1 MSKSFTE
8 HSTVQKRIL
17 EYANQIGWQLLTQS
31 EAEKLRHF
39 DTSATLP
46 SERTKSSYPFLKDI
60 LIRKVIEFNPK
71 YSEKD
76 NDLFSKLKN
85 LRIDIQGNKD
95 FLQYI
100 RGEKTFFCAE
110 DNREYN
116 LKLIDFSAIGGS
128 ASGGDDHT
136 NNTYH
141 VSEEYYF
148 NNGRYGNRE
157 DIVFFING
165 IPVIVIECKN
175 ATKDEAL
182 AIGIDQIRR
191 YHKETPEMLIPQQI
205 YTVTEALGFLYGVT
219 WNTNRKNLFN
229 WKSAEGGEEIG
240 NLESKVKTFFD
251 IDRILAYLKKYI
263 VFVEKDEELN
273 KYILRQHQ
281 VEAVEKVVNRAL
293 DTEKKRGLVWHTQGS
308 GKTYTI
314 IKAAEILF
322 KKSEADKPTII
333 LLIDRNEL
341 EDQMIRNLVSLG
353 IQNVAHADSIAT
365 MRDLLKN
372 DYRGLIVSMIH
383 KFNEMPP
390 NINKRKNIYVLVDEA
405 HRTTSGD
412 LGNYLMAAIPNATMI
427 GFTGTPIDKT
437 AYGRGT
443 FKTFGVDDPK
453 GYLDKYSIS
462 DSIEDGTTLP
472 LYYSLAPNELLVPE
486 EVLEKEFLKLAE
498 AEGVSDIEELNKILE
513 KAVQTRHFLKGK
525 RRINKIAKFVA
536 EHYQTYVEN
545 LGYKAFLVG
554 VDREACAL
562 YKKAL
567 DKYLPP
573 EYSRVVYTS
582 AYNDTE
588 QLKEYQI
595 DKEEEKTIRKNFAKN
610 EVLPKILIVTEKL
623 LTGYDAPILYAMY
636 LDKPMR
642 DHTLLQAIARV
653 NRPYEDEEGK
663 KKPFGLVIDF
673 IGIFDKLEKALAF
686 DSDDIKSVI
695 KDLALLK
702 DLFKKNLES
711 IAPKYLGLIKPP
723 YNDKEVD
730 KLIEHFKSKSKRKE
744 FFKFYKEVE
753 MLYEIISPDAV
764 LRPYIDNYKALTQI
778 YYIVRNAYAKKIYV
792 DKEFQRKTIDL
803 VKENVDIENLE
814 MTTDAYELDANTVEL
829 IKKGQKPDNVKVI
842 NLVKTLGRYA
852 EKHSGDLVLI
862 SLKEKAQEIQ
872 ENYEDRI
879 ITTKAA
885 LEQLE
890 ALLKAALGQEEEKK
904 AKGFDDL
911 TFFFSTK
918 LTEYGLSNSNNI
930 ANSFTASFKKYPHW
944 QQSEAETR
952 ELRQEM
958 YLALMS
964 QVDDIEKAKQIID
977 DLFNIILKANE

>member
-1 MSKSFTE
+1 MIAAFTE
-8 HSTVQKRIL
+8 HHSVQKRIID
-17 EYANQIGWQLLTQS
+17 YASQIGWQPLSQ
-31 EAEKLRHF
+31 AETENLRHF

-46 SERTKSSYPFLKDI
+46 SERAKNSCLFLKDI
-60 LIRKVIEFNPK
+60 LLQKVIEFNPK
-71 YSEKD
+71 YTEKD
-76 NDLFSKLKN
+76 NDFLSKLKN
-85 LRIDIQGNKD
+85 LRSDIQGNKD
-95 FLQYI
+95 FLQFL
-100 RGEKTFFCAE
+100 RGEKTFFCSE
-110 DNREYN
+110 ENREYN
-116 LKLIDFSAIGGS
+116 LKLIDF
-128 ASGGDDHT
+128 DDHT
-136 NNTYH
+136 NNIYH
-141 VSEEYYF
+141 ISEEYYF
-148 NNGRYGNRE
+148 HNGRFGNRE

-175 ATKDEAL
+175 STKDEAL
-182 AIGIDQIRR
+182 AIGLDQIRR

-205 YTVTEALGFLYGVT
+205 FTITEAIGFLYGVT

-229 WKSAEGGEEIG
+229 WKSTEDGEEIG

-251 IDRILAYLKKYI
+251 IKRVLAFLKKYI

-281 VEAVEKVVNRAL
+281 VEAVEKVVTRAL
-293 DTEKKRGLVWHTQGS
+293 DNQKSRGLVWHTQGS
-308 GKTYTI
+308 GKTFTI
-314 IKAAEILF
+314 IKSAELLF
-322 KKSEADKPTII
+322 KQPEADKPTII

-341 EDQMIRNLVSLG
+341 EDQMIRNLRSLG
-353 IQNVAHADSIAT
+353 IQNVAHANSIAA
-365 MRDLLKN
+365 MRDLLKE

-383 KFNEMPP
+383 KFNDMPP
-390 NINKRKNIYVLVDEA
+390 NINTRKNIYVLVDEA

-412 LGNYLMAAIPNATMI
+412 LGNYLMAAIPNATLI

-443 FKTFGVDDPK
+443 FKTFGIDDPN
-453 GYLDKYSIS
+453 GYLHKYSIS
-462 DSIEDGTTLP
+462 DSINDGTTLP
-472 LYYSLAPNELLVPE
+472 LYYSLAPNELRVPE
-486 EVLEKEFLKLAE
+486 DILEKEFLKLAE

-525 RRINKIAKFVA
+525 RRINKIAEFVA
-536 EHYQTYVEN
+536 KHYQTYVEN

-567 DKYLPP
+567 DKYLPT
-573 EYSRVVYTS
+573 EYSQVVYT
-582 AYNDTE
+582 AAHNDNE
-588 QLKEYQI
+588 ELKQYHLN
-595 DKEEEKTIRKNFAKN
+595 KEEEKTIRKNFAKSGT
-610 EVLPKILIVTEKL
+610 LPKILIVTEKL
-623 LTGYDAPILYAMY
+623 LTGYDAPVLYAMY

-642 DHTLLQAIARV
+642 DHALLQAIARV

-686 DSDDIKSVI
+686 DSDDVKSVI
-695 KDLALLK
+695 KDLVLLK
-702 DLFKKNLES
+702 DLFKKDFEN

-723 YNDKEVD
+723 YTDKEVD

-753 MLYEIISPDAV
+753 MLYEIISPDAF
-764 LRPYIDNYKALTQI
+764 LRPYIENYKLLTQI
-778 YYIVRNAYAKKIYV
+778 YYIVRNAYAKHIYV

-814 MTTDAYELDANTVEL
+814 MTTDAYELDANTIEL
-829 IKKGQKPDNVKVI
+829 IKRGQKPDNVKVI
-842 NLVKTLGRYA
+842 NLVKTLGKYA

-872 ENYEDRI
+872 ENYENRI
-879 ITTKAA
+879 ITTQTA

-890 ALLKAALGQEEEKK
+890 ALIKEALGQEDEKK
-904 AKGFDDL
+904 SKGFDDL
-911 TFFFSTK
+911 TFFFSVK
-918 LTEYGLSNSNNI
+918 LTEYGFKNSDSI
-930 ANSFTASFKKYPHW
+930 AKSFKESFKKHPHW
-944 QQSEAETR
+944 QQSEADTR

-958 YLALMS
+958 YLTILS
-964 QVDDIEKAKQIID
+964 VTDDIEKAKKIID
-977 DLFNIILKANE
+977 DLFNILLKANE

>member
-1 MSKSFTE
+1 MSISFTE
-8 HSTVQKRIL
+8 HKTVQKRIL
-17 EYANQIGWQLLTQS
+17 EYASQIGWNVLSQQET
-31 EAEKLRHF
+31 EKLRHF

-46 SERTKSSYPFLKDI
+46 SERAKNSYPFLIDI
-60 LIRKVIEFNPK
+60 LLQKVFEFNPK
-71 YSEKD
+71 YTEKD
-76 NDLFSKLKN
+76 NNLLSKLKS

-95 FLQYI
+95 FLQYL
-100 RGEKTFFCAE
+100 RGEKTFFCSE

-116 LKLIDFSAIGGS
+116 LKLIDY
-128 ASGGDDHT
+128 DNHT

-141 VSEEYYF
+141 ISEEYYF

-205 YTVTEALGFLYGVT
+205 FTVTEALGFLYGVT
-219 WNTNRKNLFN
+219 WNINRKNLFN
-229 WKSAEGGEEIG
+229 WKSAQGGEEIG
-240 NLESKVKTFFD
+240 NLESKVKTFFA
-251 IDRILAYLKKYI
+251 IDRILSYIKKYI

-281 VEAVEKVVNRAL
+281 IEAVEKVITRAL
-293 DTEKKRGLVWHTQGS
+293 DTQKSRGLVWHTQGS
-308 GKTYTI
+308 GKTFTI
-314 IKAAEILF
+314 IKSSELLF
-322 KKSEADKPTII
+322 KHPEADKPTII

-341 EDQMIRNLVSLG
+341 EDQMIRNLRSLG
-353 IQNVAHADSIAT
+353 IQNVALANSIVA
-365 MRDLLKN
+365 MRDLLKD

-383 KFNEMPP
+383 KFNDMPS
-390 NINKRKNIYVLVDEA
+390 NINTRKNIYVLVDEA

-412 LGNYLMAAIPNATMI
+412 LGNYLMAAIPNATLI

-443 FKTFGVDDPK
+443 FKTFGIDDPK
-453 GYLDKYSIS
+453 GYMDKYSIS
-462 DSIEDGTTLP
+462 DSISDGTTLP
-472 LYYSLAPNELLVPE
+472 LYYSLAPNELRVPE
-486 EVLEKEFLKLAE
+486 DILEKEFLKLAE

-513 KAVQTRHFLKGK
+513 KAIQTRHFLKGK

-567 DKYLPP
+567 DKYLPS
-573 EYSRVVYTS
+573 EYSQVVYTS
-582 AYNDTE
+582 SYNDSE
-588 QLKEYQI
+588 QLKEFHI
-595 DKEEEKTIRKNFAKN
+595 DKETEKTIRKNFAKKDS
-610 EVLPKILIVTEKL
+610 LPKILIVTEKL
-623 LTGYDAPILYAMY
+623 LTGYDAPILYTMY

-686 DSDDIKSVI
+686 DSDDIKSII
-695 KDLALLK
+695 KDLELLK

-711 IAPKYLGLIKPP
+711 IAPKYLGLINAP

-753 MLYEIISPDAV
+753 MLYEIISPNAF
-764 LRPYIDNYKALTQI
+764 LRPFIDNYKLLTQI
-778 YYIVRNAYAKKIYV
+778 YYIVRNAYAKHIYV

-803 VKENVDIENLE
+803 VKENGDIENLK
-814 MTTDAYELDANTVEL
+814 MTTDAYELNENTIEL

-842 NLVKTLGRYA
+842 NLVKTLGKYA
-852 EKHSGDLVLI
+852 EEHSGDLVLI
-862 SLKEKAQEIQ
+862 SIKEKAQAIQ

-879 ITTKAA
+879 ITTQSALEELEALIKAA
-885 LEQLE
+885 LN
-890 ALLKAALGQEEEKK
+890 QEEEKK
-904 AKGFDDL
+904 SKGFDDL
-911 TFFFSTK
+911 TFFFSKK
-918 LTEYGLSNSNNI
+918 LKEYGIDNGDNT
-930 ANSFTASFKKYPHW
+930 ANSFTEIFKKYPNW
-944 QQSEAETR
+944 KQSEAETR
-952 ELRQEM
+952 ELRQEI
-958 YLALMS
+958 YLTILSEM
-964 QVDDIEKAKQIID
+964 DDIEKAKQIID

>member
-1 MSKSFTE
+1 MAAFTE
-8 HSTVQKRIL
+8 HHSVQKRIID
-17 EYANQIGWQLLTQS
+17 YASQIGWQPLSQ
-31 EAEKLRHF
+31 AETENLRHF

-46 SERTKSSYPFLKDI
+46 SERAKNSCLFLKDI
-60 LIRKVIEFNPK
+60 LLQKVIEFNPK
-71 YSEKD
+71 YTEKD
-76 NDLFSKLKN
+76 NDFLSKLKN
-85 LRIDIQGNKD
+85 LRSDIQGNKD
-95 FLQYI
+95 FLQFL
-100 RGEKTFFCAE
+100 RGEKTFFCSE
-110 DNREYN
+110 ENREYN
-116 LKLIDFSAIGGS
+116 LKLIDF
-128 ASGGDDHT
+128 DDHT
-136 NNTYH
+136 NNIYH
-141 VSEEYYF
+141 ISEEYYF
-148 NNGRYGNRE
+148 HNGRFGNRE

-175 ATKDEAL
+175 STKDEAL
-182 AIGIDQIRR
+182 AIGLDQIRR

-205 YTVTEALGFLYGVT
+205 FTITEAIGFLYGVT

-229 WKSAEGGEEIG
+229 WKSTEDGEEIG

-251 IDRILAYLKKYI
+251 IKRVLAFLKKYI

-281 VEAVEKVVNRAL
+281 VEAVEKVVTRAL
-293 DTEKKRGLVWHTQGS
+293 DNQKSRGLVWHTQGS
-308 GKTYTI
+308 GKTFTI
-314 IKAAEILF
+314 IKSAELLF
-322 KKSEADKPTII
+322 KQPEADKPTII

-341 EDQMIRNLVSLG
+341 EDQMIRNLRSLG
-353 IQNVAHADSIAT
+353 IQNVAHANSIAA
-365 MRDLLKN
+365 MRDLLKE

-383 KFNEMPP
+383 KFNDMPP
-390 NINKRKNIYVLVDEA
+390 NINTRKNIYVLVDEA

-412 LGNYLMAAIPNATMI
+412 LGNYLMAAIPNATLI

-443 FKTFGVDDPK
+443 FKTFGIDDPN
-453 GYLDKYSIS
+453 GYLHKYSIS
-462 DSIEDGTTLP
+462 DSINDGTTLP
-472 LYYSLAPNELLVPE
+472 LYYSLAPNELRVPE
-486 EVLEKEFLKLAE
+486 DILEKEFLKLAE

-525 RRINKIAKFVA
+525 RRINKIAEFVA
-536 EHYQTYVEN
+536 KHYQTYVEN

-567 DKYLPP
+567 DKYLPT
-573 EYSRVVYTS
+573 EYSQVVYT
-582 AYNDTE
+582 AAHNDNE
-588 QLKEYQI
+588 ELKQYHLN
-595 DKEEEKTIRKNFAKN
+595 KEEEKTIRKNFAKSGT
-610 EVLPKILIVTEKL
+610 LPKILIVTEKL
-623 LTGYDAPILYAMY
+623 LTGYDAPVLYAMY

-642 DHTLLQAIARV
+642 DHALLQAIARV

-686 DSDDIKSVI
+686 DSDDVKSVI
-695 KDLALLK
+695 KDLVLLK
-702 DLFKKNLES
+702 DLFKKDFEN

-723 YNDKEVD
+723 YTDKEVD

-753 MLYEIISPDAV
+753 MLYEIISPDAF
-764 LRPYIDNYKALTQI
+764 LRPYIENYKLLTQI
-778 YYIVRNAYAKKIYV
+778 YYIVRNAYAKHIYV

-814 MTTDAYELDANTVEL
+814 MTTDAYELDANTIEL
-829 IKKGQKPDNVKVI
+829 IKRGQKPDNVKVI
-842 NLVKTLGRYA
+842 NLVKTLGKYA

-872 ENYEDRI
+872 ENYENRI
-879 ITTKAA
+879 ITTQTA

-890 ALLKAALGQEEEKK
+890 ALIKEALGQEDEKK
-904 AKGFDDL
+904 SKGFDDL
-911 TFFFSTK
+911 TFFFSVK
-918 LTEYGLSNSNNI
+918 LTEYGFKNSDSI
-930 ANSFTASFKKYPHW
+930 AKSFKESFKKHPHW
-944 QQSEAETR
+944 QQSEADTR

-958 YLALMS
+958 YLTILS
-964 QVDDIEKAKQIID
+964 VTDDIEKAKKIID
-977 DLFNIILKANE
+977 DLFNILLKANE

>member
-1 MSKSFTE
+1 MSQPFTE

-17 EYANQIGWQLLTQS
+17 EYADEIGWQVLTKK
-31 EAEKLRHF
+31 ETEGLRYF
-39 DTSATLP
+39 DSTATLP
-46 SERTKSSYPFLKDI
+46 AEKAKSSYPFLKDI
-60 LIRKVIEFNPK
+60 LFQKVFEFNPK
-71 YSEKD
+71 YTEKD
-76 NDLFSKLKN
+76 NNLFSKLKS
-85 LRIDIQGNKD
+85 LRTDIQGNKD
-95 FLQYI
+95 FLQYL
-100 RGEKTFFCAE
+100 RGEKTFFCSE

-116 LKLIDFSAIGGS
+116 LKLIDF
-128 ASGGDDHT
+128 DNHT

-141 VSEEYYF
+141 TSEEYYF

-191 YHKETPEMLIPQQI
+191 YHRETPEMLIPQQI
-205 YTVTEALGFLYGVT
+205 YTVIESLGFIYGVT

-229 WKSAEGGEEIG
+229 WKEEEIG

-281 VEAVEKVVNRAL
+281 VEGVEKVVSRAL
-293 DTEKKRGLVWHTQGS
+293 DNQKNRGLVWHTQGS
-308 GKTYTI
+308 GKTFTI
-314 IKAAEILF
+314 IKSSEILF
-322 KKSEADKPTII
+322 KKPEADKPTII

-341 EDQMIRNLVSLG
+341 EDQMIRNLKSLG
-353 IQNVAHADSIAT
+353 MENVEHADRIVT
-365 MRDLLKN
+365 MRDLLRD

-390 NINKRKNIYVLVDEA
+390 DINKRKNIYVLVDEA

-412 LGNYLMAAIPNATMI
+412 LGNYLMAAIPNATLI
-427 GFTGTPIDKT
+427 GFTGTPVDKT

-443 FKTFGVDDPK
+443 FKTFGIDDPK

-462 DSIEDGTTLP
+462 DSIKDGTTLP
-472 LYYSLAPNELLVPE
+472 LYYSLAPNDLLVPKE
-486 EVLEKEFLKLAE
+486 MLEKEFLKLAE
-498 AEGVSDIEELNKILE
+498 AQGVSDIEELNKILE
-513 KAVQTRHFLKGK
+513 RAVQTRHFLKGK
-525 RRINKIAKFVA
+525 RRIDKIAKFVA
-536 EHYQTYVEN
+536 EHYKTYVEN

-567 DKYLPP
+567 DKYLPL
-573 EYSRVVYTS
+573 EYSEVVYTG
-582 AYNDTE
+582 AHNDTE
-588 QLKEYQI
+588 ELKEYHI
-595 DKEEEKTIRKNFAKN
+595 TKDDEKAIRKNFAKTD
-610 EVLPKILIVTEKL
+610 VLPKILIVTEKL

-686 DSDDIKSVI
+686 DSDDVKSVI
-695 KDLALLK
+695 RDLALLK
-702 DLFKKNLES
+702 NLFKEKMEKV
-711 IAPKYLGLIKPP
+711 APGYLGLIKAP
-723 YNDKEVD
+723 YDDKQVD
-730 KLIEHFKSKSKRKE
+730 KLVEHFRSKSKRKE
-744 FFKFYKEVE
+744 YFKFYKEVE
-753 MLYEIISPDAV
+753 MLYEIISPDAF
-764 LRPYIDNYKALTQI
+764 LRPFIDNYKTLTQI
-778 YYIVRNAYAKKIYV
+778 YYIVRNAYAKKIYI
-792 DKEFQRKTIDL
+792 DREFQRKTIDL
-803 VKENVDIENLE
+803 VKENVDIENLK
-814 MTTDAYELDANTVEL
+814 MTTDAYELDENTIEL

-842 NLVKTLGRYA
+842 NLIKTIGKYA
-852 EKHSGDLVLI
+852 EEHSGDLVLI
-862 SLKEKAQEIQ
+862 SIKEKAQAIQ

-879 ITTKAA
+879 LTT
-885 LEQLE
+885 EE
-890 ALLKAALGQEEEKK
+890 ALKHLEDLIREALSEDEEKK
-904 AKGFDDL
+904 SKGFDDL
-911 TFFFSTK
+911 TFFFSKK
-918 LTEYGLSNSNNI
+918 LDEYGISNSDI
-930 ANSFTASFKKYPHW
+930 TANSFTESFKKFPNW
-944 QQSEAETR
+944 KQSEAETR
-952 ELRQEM
+952 DLRQEL
-958 YLALMS
+958 YLTLLSDM
-964 QVDDIEKAKQIID
+964 DDIEKAKQIID

>member
-1 MSKSFTE
+1 MD
-8 HSTVQKRIL
+8 
-17 EYANQIGWQLLTQS
+17 YASQIGWQPLSQ
-31 EAEKLRHF
+31 AETENLRHF

-46 SERTKSSYPFLKDI
+46 SERAKNSYLFLKDI
-60 LIRKVIEFNPK
+60 LLQKVIEFNPK
-71 YSEKD
+71 YTEKD
-76 NDLFSKLKN
+76 NDFLSKLKN
-85 LRIDIQGNKD
+85 LRSDIQGNKD
-95 FLQYI
+95 FLQFL
-100 RGEKTFFCAE
+100 RGEKTFFCSE
-110 DNREYN
+110 ENREYN
-116 LKLIDFSAIGGS
+116 LKLIDF
-128 ASGGDDHT
+128 DDHT
-136 NNTYH
+136 NNIYH
-141 VSEEYYF
+141 ISEEYYF
-148 NNGRYGNRE
+148 HNGRFGNRE

-175 ATKDEAL
+175 STKDEAL
-182 AIGIDQIRR
+182 AIGLDQIRR

-205 YTVTEALGFLYGVT
+205 FTITEAIGFLYGVT
-219 WNTNRKNLFN
+219 WNTNHKNLFN
-229 WKSAEGGEEIG
+229 WKSTEDGEEIG

-251 IDRILAYLKKYI
+251 IKRVLAFLKKYI

-281 VEAVEKVVNRAL
+281 VEAVEKVVTRAL
-293 DTEKKRGLVWHTQGS
+293 DNQKSRGLVWHTQGS
-308 GKTYTI
+308 GKTFTI
-314 IKAAEILF
+314 IKSAELLF
-322 KKSEADKPTII
+322 KQPEADKPTII

-341 EDQMIRNLVSLG
+341 EDQMIRNLRSLG
-353 IQNVAHADSIAT
+353 IQNVAHANSIAA
-365 MRDLLKN
+365 MRDLLKE

-383 KFNEMPP
+383 KFNDMPP
-390 NINKRKNIYVLVDEA
+390 NINTRKNIYVLVDEA

-412 LGNYLMAAIPNATMI
+412 LGNYLMAAIPNATLI

-443 FKTFGVDDPK
+443 FKTFGIDDPK
-453 GYLDKYSIS
+453 GYLHKYSIS
-462 DSIEDGTTLP
+462 DSINDGTTLP
-472 LYYSLAPNELLVPE
+472 LYYSLAPNELRVPE
-486 EVLEKEFLKLAE
+486 DILEKEFLKLAE

-525 RRINKIAKFVA
+525 RRIKKIAEFVA
-536 EHYQTYVEN
+536 KHYQTYVEN

-567 DKYLPP
+567 DKYLPT
-573 EYSRVVYTS
+573 EYSQVVYT
-582 AYNDTE
+582 AAHNDNE
-588 QLKEYQI
+588 ELKQYHLN
-595 DKEEEKTIRKNFAKN
+595 KEEEKTIRKNFSKSGT
-610 EVLPKILIVTEKL
+610 LPKILIVTEKL
-623 LTGYDAPILYAMY
+623 LTGYDAPVLYAMY

-642 DHTLLQAIARV
+642 DHALLQAIARV

-686 DSDDIKSVI
+686 DSDDVKSVI
-695 KDLALLK
+695 KDLVLLK
-702 DLFKKNLES
+702 DLFKKDFEN

-723 YNDKEVD
+723 YTDKEVD

-753 MLYEIISPDAV
+753 MLYEIISPDAF
-764 LRPYIDNYKALTQI
+764 LRPYIENYKLLTQI
-778 YYIVRNAYAKKIYV
+778 YYIVRNAYAKHIYV

-814 MTTDAYELDANTVEL
+814 MTTDAYELDANTIEL
-829 IKKGQKPDNVKVI
+829 IKKGKKPDNVKVI
-842 NLVKTLGRYA
+842 NLVKTLGKYA

-872 ENYEDRI
+872 ENYENRI
-879 ITTKAA
+879 ITTQTA

-890 ALLKAALGQEEEKK
+890 ALIKEALGQEDEKK
-904 AKGFDDL
+904 SKGFDDL
-911 TFFFSTK
+911 TFFFSVK
-918 LTEYGLSNSNNI
+918 LTEYGFKNSDSI
-930 ANSFTASFKKYPHW
+930 AKSFKESFKKHPHW
-944 QQSEAETR
+944 QQSEADTR

-958 YLALMS
+958 YLTILS
-964 QVDDIEKAKQIID
+964 VTDDIEKAKKIID
-977 DLFNIILKANE
+977 DLFNILLKANE

>member
-1 MSKSFTE
+1 MIAAFTE
-8 HSTVQKRIL
+8 HHSVQKRIID
-17 EYANQIGWQLLTQS
+17 YASQIGWQPLSQ
-31 EAEKLRHF
+31 AETENLRHF

-46 SERTKSSYPFLKDI
+46 SERAKNSCLFLKDI
-60 LIRKVIEFNPK
+60 LLQKVIEFNPK
-71 YSEKD
+71 YTEKD
-76 NDLFSKLKN
+76 NDFLSKLKN
-85 LRIDIQGNKD
+85 LRSDIQGNKD
-95 FLQYI
+95 FLQFL
-100 RGEKTFFCAE
+100 RGEKTFFCSE
-110 DNREYN
+110 ENREYN
-116 LKLIDFSAIGGS
+116 LKLIDF
-128 ASGGDDHT
+128 DDHT
-136 NNTYH
+136 NNIYH
-141 VSEEYYF
+141 ISEEYYF
-148 NNGRYGNRE
+148 HNGRFGNRE

-165 IPVIVIECKN
+165 IPIIVIECKN
-175 ATKDEAL
+175 STKDEAL
-182 AIGIDQIRR
+182 AIGLDQIRR

-205 YTVTEALGFLYGVT
+205 FTITEAIGFLYGVT

-229 WKSAEGGEEIG
+229 WKSTEDGEEIG

-251 IDRILAYLKKYI
+251 IKRVLAFLKKYI

-281 VEAVEKVVNRAL
+281 VEAVEKVVTRAL
-293 DTEKKRGLVWHTQGS
+293 DNQKSRGLVWHTQGS
-308 GKTYTI
+308 GKTFTI
-314 IKAAEILF
+314 IKSAELLF
-322 KKSEADKPTII
+322 KQPEADKPTII

-341 EDQMIRNLVSLG
+341 EDQMIRNLRSLG
-353 IQNVAHADSIAT
+353 IQNVAHANSIAA
-365 MRDLLKN
+365 MRDLLKE

-383 KFNEMPP
+383 KFNDMPP
-390 NINKRKNIYVLVDEA
+390 NINTRKNIYVLVDEA

-412 LGNYLMAAIPNATMI
+412 LGNYLMAAIPNATLI

-443 FKTFGVDDPK
+443 FKTFGIDDPN
-453 GYLDKYSIS
+453 GYLHKYSIS
-462 DSIEDGTTLP
+462 DSINDGTTLP
-472 LYYSLAPNELLVPE
+472 LYYSLAPNELRVPE
-486 EVLEKEFLKLAE
+486 DILEKEFLKLAE

-525 RRINKIAKFVA
+525 RRINKIAEFVA
-536 EHYQTYVEN
+536 KHYQTYVEN

-567 DKYLPP
+567 DKYLPT
-573 EYSRVVYTS
+573 EYSQVVYT
-582 AYNDTE
+582 AAHNDNE
-588 QLKEYQI
+588 ELKQYHLN
-595 DKEEEKTIRKNFAKN
+595 KEEEKTIRKNFAKSGT
-610 EVLPKILIVTEKL
+610 LPKILIVTEKL
-623 LTGYDAPILYAMY
+623 LTGYDAPVLYAMY

-642 DHTLLQAIARV
+642 DHALLQAIARV

-686 DSDDIKSVI
+686 DSDDVKSVI
-695 KDLALLK
+695 KDLVLLK
-702 DLFKKNLES
+702 DLFKKDFEN

-723 YNDKEVD
+723 YTDKEVD

-753 MLYEIISPDAV
+753 MLYEIISPDAF
-764 LRPYIDNYKALTQI
+764 LRPYIENYKLLTQI
-778 YYIVRNAYAKKIYV
+778 YYIVRNAYAKHIYV

-814 MTTDAYELDANTVEL
+814 MTTDAYELDANTIEL
-829 IKKGQKPDNVKVI
+829 IKKGKKPDNVKVI
-842 NLVKTLGRYA
+842 NLVKTLGKYA

-872 ENYEDRI
+872 ENYENRI
-879 ITTKAA
+879 ITTQTA

-890 ALLKAALGQEEEKK
+890 ALIKEALGQEDEKK
-904 AKGFDDL
+904 SKGFDDL
-911 TFFFSTK
+911 TFFFSVK
-918 LTEYGLSNSNNI
+918 LTEYGFKNSDSI
-930 ANSFTASFKKYPHW
+930 AKSFKESFKKHPHW
-944 QQSEAETR
+944 QQSEADTR

-958 YLALMS
+958 YLTILS
-964 QVDDIEKAKQIID
+964 VTDDIEKAKKIID
-977 DLFNIILKANE
+977 DLFNILLKANE

>member
-1 MSKSFTE
+1 M
-8 HSTVQKRIL
+8 ID
-17 EYANQIGWQLLTQS
+17 YASQIGWQPLSQ
-31 EAEKLRHF
+31 AETENLRHF

-46 SERTKSSYPFLKDI
+46 SERAKNSYLFLKDI
-60 LIRKVIEFNPK
+60 LLQKVIEFNPK
-71 YSEKD
+71 YTEKD
-76 NDLFSKLKN
+76 NDFLSKLKN
-85 LRIDIQGNKD
+85 LRSDIQGNKD
-95 FLQYI
+95 FLQFL
-100 RGEKTFFCAE
+100 RGEKTFFCSE
-110 DNREYN
+110 ENREYN
-116 LKLIDFSAIGGS
+116 LKLIDF
-128 ASGGDDHT
+128 DDHT
-136 NNTYH
+136 NNIYH
-141 VSEEYYF
+141 ISEEYYF
-148 NNGRYGNRE
+148 HNGRFGNRE

-175 ATKDEAL
+175 STKDEAL
-182 AIGIDQIRR
+182 AIGLDQIRR

-205 YTVTEALGFLYGVT
+205 FTITEAIGFLYGVT
-219 WNTNRKNLFN
+219 WNTNHKNLFN
-229 WKSAEGGEEIG
+229 WKSTEDGEEIG

-251 IDRILAYLKKYI
+251 IKRVLAFLKKYI

-281 VEAVEKVVNRAL
+281 VEAVEKVVTRAL
-293 DTEKKRGLVWHTQGS
+293 DNQKSRGLVWHTQGS
-308 GKTYTI
+308 GKTFTI
-314 IKAAEILF
+314 IKSAELLF
-322 KKSEADKPTII
+322 KQPEADKPTII

-341 EDQMIRNLVSLG
+341 EDQMIRNLRSLG
-353 IQNVAHADSIAT
+353 IQNVAHANSIAA
-365 MRDLLKN
+365 MRDLLKE

-383 KFNEMPP
+383 KFNDMPP
-390 NINKRKNIYVLVDEA
+390 NINTRKNIYVLVDEA

-412 LGNYLMAAIPNATMI
+412 LGNYLMAAIPNATLI

-443 FKTFGVDDPK
+443 FKTFGIDDPK
-453 GYLDKYSIS
+453 GYLHKYSIS
-462 DSIEDGTTLP
+462 DSINDGTTLP
-472 LYYSLAPNELLVPE
+472 LYYSLAPNELRVPE
-486 EVLEKEFLKLAE
+486 DILEKEFLKLAE

-525 RRINKIAKFVA
+525 RRIKKIAEFVA
-536 EHYQTYVEN
+536 KHYQTYVEN

-567 DKYLPP
+567 DKYLPT
-573 EYSRVVYTS
+573 EYSQVVYT
-582 AYNDTE
+582 AAHNDNE
-588 QLKEYQI
+588 ELKQYHLN
-595 DKEEEKTIRKNFAKN
+595 KEEEKTIRKNFSKSGT
-610 EVLPKILIVTEKL
+610 LPKILIVTEKL
-623 LTGYDAPILYAMY
+623 LTGYDAPVLYAMY

-642 DHTLLQAIARV
+642 DHALLQAIARV

-686 DSDDIKSVI
+686 DSDDVKSVI
-695 KDLALLK
+695 KDLVLLK
-702 DLFKKNLES
+702 DLFKKDFEN

-723 YNDKEVD
+723 YTDKEVD

-753 MLYEIISPDAV
+753 MLYEIISPDAF
-764 LRPYIDNYKALTQI
+764 LRPYIENYKLLTQI
-778 YYIVRNAYAKKIYV
+778 YYIVRNAYAKHIYV

-814 MTTDAYELDANTVEL
+814 MTTDAYELDANTIEL
-829 IKKGQKPDNVKVI
+829 IKKGKKPDNVKVI
-842 NLVKTLGRYA
+842 NLVKTLGKYA

-872 ENYEDRI
+872 ENYENRI
-879 ITTKAA
+879 ITTQTA

-890 ALLKAALGQEEEKK
+890 ALIKEALGQEDEKK
-904 AKGFDDL
+904 SKGFDDL
-911 TFFFSTK
+911 TFFFSVK
-918 LTEYGLSNSNNI
+918 LTEYGFKNSDSI
-930 ANSFTASFKKYPHW
+930 AKSFKESFKKHPHW
-944 QQSEAETR
+944 QQSEADTR

-958 YLALMS
+958 YLTILS
-964 QVDDIEKAKQIID
+964 VTDDIEKAKKIID
-977 DLFNIILKANE
+977 DLFNILLKANE